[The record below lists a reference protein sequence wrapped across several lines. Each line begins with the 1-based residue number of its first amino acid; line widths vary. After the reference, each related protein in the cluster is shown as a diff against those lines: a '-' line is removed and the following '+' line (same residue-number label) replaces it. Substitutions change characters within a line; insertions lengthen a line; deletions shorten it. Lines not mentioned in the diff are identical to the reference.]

1 MSSNSEV
8 AAVSSSSCFIA
19 GINLSEVAVP
29 CWVVDAAAAA
39 AADDW
44 RARRAV
50 IIAGEVAASSSGR
63 CLW

>member
-39 AADDW
+39 ADDW

-63 CLW
+63 CL

>member
-39 AADDW
+39 DDW

-63 CLW
+63 CL